1 MEEAYQAKPHITY
14 SKCSAQ
20 PGWNVKY
27 KKSGK
32 SLCTL
37 NCTLSSRQWKK
48 IKCSKRLWPYIP
60 WG

>member
-1 MEEAYQAKPHITY
+1 MTY